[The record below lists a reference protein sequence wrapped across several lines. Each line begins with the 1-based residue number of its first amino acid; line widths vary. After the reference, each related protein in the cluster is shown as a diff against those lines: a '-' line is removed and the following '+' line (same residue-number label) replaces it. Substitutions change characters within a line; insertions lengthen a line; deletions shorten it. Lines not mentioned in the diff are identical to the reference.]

1 MVVRTSA
8 TAASGIG
15 RERNLGPGS
24 RGEHEGAYLLGRIP
38 GLLGVT
44 AGHIVDSAAHKDL
57 GDSLSTQSHLDE
69 LSHIG
74 YIEPVLG
81 YPVPVHHYL
90 QLRQEGFLRQP
101 DIPRSLDTGYDLRN
115 LFRYAPGLIQ
125 VLTVYLDSQVTVRP
139 RYLVHHHV
147 DDRL

>member
-1 MVVRTSA
+1 MV
-8 TAASGIG
+8 G

-74 YIEPVLG
+74 HIEPVLG

-90 QLRQEGFLRQP
+90 QLRQEGFLGYPVPVHHYLQLRQERLLRQP
-101 DIPRSLDTGYDLRN
+101 DIPRSLDTGYDLSN

-125 VLTVYLDSQVTVRP
+125 VLSVYLDS
-139 RYLVHHHV
+139 
-147 DDRL
+147 